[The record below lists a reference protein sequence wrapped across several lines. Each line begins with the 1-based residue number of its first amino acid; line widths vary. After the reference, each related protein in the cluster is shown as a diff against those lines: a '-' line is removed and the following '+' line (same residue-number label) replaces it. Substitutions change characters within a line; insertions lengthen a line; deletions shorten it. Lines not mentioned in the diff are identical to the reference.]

1 MAAAGRLGGAPAGVQ
16 EHAPNQ
22 ANTARQREEEGG
34 KERGVCVVL
43 FSSWARGVCGK
54 DRGTR
59 KLEKKEITKDTY
71 PLSTKHFNIY
81 HSYCMF
87 PPRTREKGSMR
98 CP

>member
-1 MAAAGRLGGAPAGVQ
+1 M
-16 EHAPNQ
+16 
-22 ANTARQREEEGG
+22 
-34 KERGVCVVL
+34 CVVL
-43 FSSWARGVCGK
+43 FSSWAGVCAEK
-54 DRGTR
+54 DRGMR

-71 PLSTKHFNIY
+71 PLSTKYFNIY